1 MKNKIIVIT
10 ISVLLI
16 IFSLFV
22 SLQQEDKYRYHEHL
36 ESNVNLNKKYD
47 YSNINSSISNTKEIT
62 RENIDSNLA
71 IVSINLIDKNISGL
85 DKKDKTLTKAN
96 FNLYDNITKKNISS
110 LIDIRYRGNSSLKF
124 DKKGYF
130 LKFLNE
136 DLSNN
141 DVSLLGMSKNNEWAL
156 HGPYLDKT
164 LIRNYMWYNIAGEIL
179 DYSPNCRFV
188 EVFVDG
194 RYEGLYLLVE
204 KINVSKYGRL
214 NIDRAKK
221 DSYKTS
227 FLLELV
233 NQVEADGPI
242 LKNLSKESL
251 IMDKDTGFE
260 IKYPTQNKLTKD
272 HQEYITNYISD
283 FEKTLYSYDYDSRRV
298 GYQEYIDVNS
308 FVDYLILSEVT
319 MNYDNGNRSTY
330 FYKDNKGKI
339 KLSIWDMNNT
349 FDNFFRKTETDI
361 FIMKDKLWFNMLLKD
376 KKFTNKVIRRY
387 HQLRK
392 GVLSDEYLNNYIDE
406 TVNYL
411 GPAIERNYIRWGN
424 SFTEEKNLYIE
435 DERIIG
441 SYSEAIKQYR
451 DTMNERLEWLD
462 KNIESIKQFS
472 HESHVKSYNP

>member
-1 MKNKIIVIT
+1 
-10 ISVLLI
+10 
-16 IFSLFV
+16 
-22 SLQQEDKYRYHEHL
+22 
-36 ESNVNLNKKYD
+36 
-47 YSNINSSISNTKEIT
+47 
-62 RENIDSNLA
+62 
-71 IVSINLIDKNISGL
+71 
-85 DKKDKTLTKAN
+85 
-96 FNLYDNITKKNISS
+96 
-110 LIDIRYRGNSSLKF
+110 
-124 DKKGYF
+124 
-130 LKFLNE
+130 
-136 DLSNN
+136 
-141 DVSLLGMSKNNEWAL
+141 
-156 HGPYLDKT
+156 
-164 LIRNYMWYNIAGEIL
+164 
-179 DYSPNCRFV
+179 
-188 EVFVDG
+188 
-194 RYEGLYLLVE
+194 
-204 KINVSKYGRL
+204 
-214 NIDRAKK
+214 
-221 DSYKTS
+221 
-227 FLLELV
+227 
-233 NQVEADGPI
+233 
-242 LKNLSKESL
+242 
-251 IMDKDTGFE
+251 MDKDTGFE